1 MIYSSDLLDVVYEN
15 ERYSNK
21 IIKNIWFK
29 RAINQLT
36 DDECITIEQIL
47 NLIFD
52 LTDVMENYNCY

>member
-47 NLIFD
+47 NLISV